1 MQIWRVMRGFLGGR
15 EKKERKKKKR
25 SPPHATNREKE

>member
-1 MQIWRVMRGFLGGR
+1 MQIWRVTRGFLGGR

>member
-1 MQIWRVMRGFLGGR
+1 MQIWRVMCGFLGGR

>member
-15 EKKERKKKKR
+15 EKKKRKKKKR